1 MEIFSFASGISFPS
15 KGFFIFASFIFIA
28 PVFHDDDYDDDDD
41 GHDVDEE
48 EIMLDCRGRAR
59 RNNCLR
65 VSLSA
70 IHHCCHHHNHYRHH
84 HFYHFS
90 KSIHHNEC
98 DYLQQ
103 ERERAREKY
112 LQHSVEDFCAATA
125 NISLWLRKYFFS
137 GATTTV
143 DTQIAT
149 HKFIAALQI
158 GVGGRGNN
166 AEEVMKEESKDRGE

>member
-1 MEIFSFASGISFPS
+1 MEIFSFASGTSFPS
-15 KGFFIFASFIFIA
+15 KGFFIFASFIFIVT
-28 PVFHDDDYDDDDD
+28 VFHDDDYDDDDDD

-84 HFYHFS
+84 HFYNFS

-98 DYLQQ
+98 DYL
-103 ERERAREKY
+103 
-112 LQHSVEDFCAATA
+112 HHHD
-125 NISLWLRKYFFS
+125 
-137 GATTTV
+137 
-143 DTQIAT
+143 
-149 HKFIAALQI
+149 
-158 GVGGRGNN
+158 
-166 AEEVMKEESKDRGE
+166 